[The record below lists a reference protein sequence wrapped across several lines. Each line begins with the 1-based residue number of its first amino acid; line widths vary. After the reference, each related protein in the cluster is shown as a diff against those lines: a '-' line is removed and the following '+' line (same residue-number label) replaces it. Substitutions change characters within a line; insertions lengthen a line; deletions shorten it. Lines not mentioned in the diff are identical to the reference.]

1 MTAALSVEN
10 LSKSFPDAA
19 EEVHA
24 VIDVTLEI
32 ADGEF
37 VALRG
42 PSGCG
47 KSTLLMAAGGLLE
60 PSGGSV
66 SVSGTDLYSLNQDGR
81 ARFRAE
87 NIGFVFQQF
96 HLIPYL
102 DVRDNILAAS
112 LATGTGD
119 EERADKLL
127 EHFGLTHRAR
137 HVPAALSTGEK
148 QRAAMARALFN
159 NPRLILADEPTGNLD
174 RDNAEGLLEQLS
186 AFTNDGGSVLLVTH
200 DARVEGHSDR
210 TVEISEGRLVGSAE
224 TGKA

>member
-32 ADGEF
+32 AGGEF

-66 SVSGTDLYSLNQDGR
+66 SVLGTDLYSLNQDGR

-112 LATGTGD
+112 LATGAGD
-119 EERADKLL
+119 EERANQLL

-159 NPRLILADEPTGNLD
+159 NPKLILADEPTGNLD
-174 RDNAEGLLEQLS
+174 RDNAESLLEQLS
-186 AFTNDGGSVLLVTH
+186 TFTNDGGSVLLVTH
-200 DARVEGHSDR
+200 DARVEGHTDR
-210 TVEISEGRLVGSAE
+210 TVEISEGRLVG
-224 TGKA
+224 

>member
-66 SVSGTDLYSLNQDGR
+66 SVLGTDLYSLNQDGR

-127 EHFGLTHRAR
+127 EHFGLSHRAR

-159 NPRLILADEPTGNLD
+159 NPKLILADEPTGNLD
-174 RDNAEGLLEQLS
+174 RDNAESLLEQLS

-200 DARVEGHSDR
+200 DARVEGHANR
-210 TVEISEGRLVGSAE
+210 TVEISEGRLVG
-224 TGKA
+224 

>member
-1 MTAALSVEN
+1 MSTVLAINQLG
-10 LSKSFPDAA
+10 KSFPSAA
-19 EEVHA
+19 GEVHA
-24 VIDVTLEI
+24 VRDVSLEV
-32 ADGEF
+32 AAGEL

-60 PSGGSV
+60 PTSGSV
-66 SVSGTDLYSLNQDGR
+66 EINGTDLYSLGQDGR
-81 ARFRAE
+81 AQFRAE

-112 LATGTGD
+112 LATGAGD
-119 EERADKLL
+119 EKRAGELL

-159 NPRLILADEPTGNLD
+159 NPKLILADEPTGNLD
-174 RDNAEGLLEQLS
+174 RDNAESLLEQLS
-186 AFTNDGGSVLLVTH
+186 AFASGGGSVLLVTH

-210 TVEISEGRLVGSAE
+210 TVEISEGRLVS
-224 TGKA
+224 

>member
-32 ADGEF
+32 AGGEF

-66 SVSGTDLYSLNQDGR
+66 SVLGTDLYSLNQDGR

-112 LATGTGD
+112 LATGAGD
-119 EERADKLL
+119 EERANKLL

-159 NPRLILADEPTGNLD
+159 NPKLILADEPTGNLD
-174 RDNAEGLLEQLS
+174 RDNAESLLEQLS
-186 AFTNDGGSVLLVTH
+186 TFTNDGGSVLLVTH

-210 TVEISEGRLVGSAE
+210 TVEISEGRLVG
-224 TGKA
+224 

>member
-1 MTAALSVEN
+1 MSAVLGIDN
-10 LSKSFPDAA
+10 LSKSFPAA
-19 EEVHA
+19 KEVHA
-24 VIDVTLEI
+24 VVDVSLEV
-32 ADGEF
+32 AGGEF
-37 VALRG
+37 VALCG

-60 PSGGSV
+60 PTSGSV
-66 SVSGTDLYSLNQDGR
+66 HVDGTNLYSLNQDGR

-119 EERADKLL
+119 KDRAGELL
-127 EHFGLTHRAR
+127 EHFGLTHRAH

-148 QRAAMARALFN
+148 QRTAMARALFN
-159 NPRLILADEPTGNLD
+159 NPGLILADEPTGNLD
-174 RDNAEGLLEQLS
+174 RDNAETLLEQLS
-186 AFTNDGGSVLLVTH
+186 TFTVDGGAVLLVTH
-200 DARVEGHSDR
+200 DTRVEERAAR
-210 TVEISEGRLVGSAE
+210 TLEISEGSLLS
-224 TGKA
+224 

>member
-1 MTAALSVEN
+1 MSTVLAIDN
-10 LSKSFPDAA
+10 LSKSFPAAA

-24 VIDVTLEI
+24 VVDVSMEV
-32 ADGEF
+32 AAGEF

-60 PSGGSV
+60 PTSGSV
-66 SVSGTDLYSLNQDGR
+66 QVNGVNLYSLGQDGR

-112 LATGTGD
+112 LATGGGD
-119 EERADKLL
+119 RERADELL
-127 EHFGLTHRAR
+127 ELFGLGHRAH

-159 NPRLILADEPTGNLD
+159 NPGLILADEPTGNLD
-174 RDNAEGLLEQLS
+174 RDNAEALLEQLS
-186 AFTNDGGSVLLVTH
+186 SFTGSGGAVLLVTH
-200 DARVEGHSDR
+200 DARAEKHADQ
-210 TVEISEGRLVGSAE
+210 TVEISEGRLVS
-224 TGKA
+224 

>member
-1 MTAALSVEN
+1 MTAALSVDH

-112 LATGTGD
+112 LATGAGD
-119 EERADKLL
+119 EKRAEELL

-159 NPRLILADEPTGNLD
+159 SPKLILADEPTGNLD
-174 RDNAEGLLEQLS
+174 RDNAESLLEQLS
-186 AFTNDGGSVLLVTH
+186 AFASDGGSVLLVTH

-210 TVEISEGRLVGSAE
+210 TVEISEGRLVS
-224 TGKA
+224 

>member
-66 SVSGTDLYSLNQDGR
+66 SVLGTDLYSLNQDGR

-112 LATGTGD
+112 LATGAGD
-119 EERADKLL
+119 EERANKLL

-159 NPRLILADEPTGNLD
+159 NPKLILADEPTGNLD
-174 RDNAEGLLEQLS
+174 RDNAESLLEQLS
-186 AFTNDGGSVLLVTH
+186 TFTNDGGSVLLVTH
-200 DARVEGHSDR
+200 DARVEGHTDR
-210 TVEISEGRLVGSAE
+210 TVEISEGRLVG
-224 TGKA
+224 

>member
-32 ADGEF
+32 AGGEF

-47 KSTLLMAAGGLLE
+47 KSTLLMTAGGLLE

-66 SVSGTDLYSLNQDGR
+66 SVLGTDLYSLNQDGR

-112 LATGTGD
+112 LATGAGD
-119 EERADKLL
+119 EERANKLL

-159 NPRLILADEPTGNLD
+159 NPKLILADEPTGNLD
-174 RDNAEGLLEQLS
+174 RDNAESLLEQLS

-200 DARVEGHSDR
+200 DARVEGHTDR
-210 TVEISEGRLVGSAE
+210 TVEISEGRLVG
-224 TGKA
+224 

>member
-32 ADGEF
+32 AGGEF

-66 SVSGTDLYSLNQDGR
+66 SVLGTDLYSLNQDGR

-112 LATGTGD
+112 LATGAGD
-119 EERADKLL
+119 EERANKLL

-159 NPRLILADEPTGNLD
+159 NPKLILADEPTGNLD
-174 RDNAEGLLEQLS
+174 RDNAESLLEQLS
-186 AFTNDGGSVLLVTH
+186 TFTNDGGSVLLVTH
-200 DARVEGHSDR
+200 DARVEGHTDR
-210 TVEISEGRLVGSAE
+210 TVEISEGRLVG
-224 TGKA
+224 